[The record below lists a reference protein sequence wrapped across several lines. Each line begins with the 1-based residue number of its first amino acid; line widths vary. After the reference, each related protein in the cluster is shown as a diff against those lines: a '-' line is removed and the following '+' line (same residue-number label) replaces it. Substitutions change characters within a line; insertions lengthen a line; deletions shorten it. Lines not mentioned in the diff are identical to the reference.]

1 MKQFVF
7 NTTPL
12 LDVCD
17 CVYVCASVGFKGVNV
32 YWIKQGVFRQILYYW
47 FATLKVDK

>member
-7 NTTPL
+7 NTIRL

-17 CVYVCASVGFKGVNV
+17 CVYVYLYVRKGVNV
-32 YWIKQGVFRQILYYW
+32 YWIKQGVFRQILHYW
-47 FATLKVDK
+47 IATLKVDK